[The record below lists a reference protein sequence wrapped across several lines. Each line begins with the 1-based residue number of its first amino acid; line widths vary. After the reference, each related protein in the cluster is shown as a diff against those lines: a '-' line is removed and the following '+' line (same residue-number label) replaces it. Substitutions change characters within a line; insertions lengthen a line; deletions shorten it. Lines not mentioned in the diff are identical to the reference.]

1 MAKHFSARV
10 VTMALKQFQPLQ
22 RTLSK
27 QLHRLLIIFPII
39 LSILRTGKGGGAGGG
54 AGKSKSMGGAKVR
67 PGFEGKTNAG
77 FLNKSGGGKGGGG
90 GKKK

>member
-1 MAKHFSARV
+1 MN
-10 VTMALKQFQPLQ
+10 
-22 RTLSK
+22 
-27 QLHRLLIIFPII
+27 
-39 LSILRTGKGGGAGGG
+39 TGKGAGGS

-77 FLNKSGGGKGGGG
+77 FLNKNGGGKGGGG